1 MTSSLT
7 LRWVTPAR
15 GAAAKSEKGMLG
27 NAAGA
32 EAASALTAGH
42 LIPVSAE
49 VAVLARTTPL
59 RWRMSVS
66 RRRARRATLA
76 FVTFLLFTNALTAI

>member
-1 MTSSLT
+1 MISSLT
-7 LRWVTPAR
+7 LRWATPAR
-15 GAAAKSEKGMLG
+15 GAAAESEKGMLG

-32 EAASALTAGH
+32 EGASALTAGH
-42 LIPVSAE
+42 LILVGAQ

-59 RWRMSVS
+59 RWRMSVG

-76 FVTFLLFTNALTAI
+76 FVTFLLFTNALIAI